1 MAEDSSQDPNRFI
14 GNPVNAFLAIKMLM
28 KDLQWFVDSVNTY
41 EKLKGNNKNSSN
53 H

>member
-1 MAEDSSQDPNRFI
+1 MAEDSSEDPNRFI

-41 EKLKGNNKNSSN
+41 EKLKGKRISSN
-53 H
+53 Y